1 MGRNLEA
8 YLIEFSSFL
17 KRGGLEDEERSGALE
32 AFLCRFNAR
41 PRDRAACS
49 EVYQRSQAELWLE
62 LGQRRFRRALELV
75 DEGDFRRGLARM
87 KEVFRPVEEAEMF
100 KGDNMY
106 VPHPTH

>member
-32 AFLCRFNAR
+32 AFLCRFSAR

-49 EVYQRSQAELWLE
+49 AVYQRSQAELWLE